1 MKILL
6 ITARFYPE
14 PFTITRMAEN
24 LATRGHELTVL
35 TGRPNS
41 GAWKV
46 YPGYENV
53 KTEDYKGIKII
64 RVREI
69 PRKQGVF
76 GLSLNYLSIFFL
88 YKKALHHMK
97 GDFDIVFSHVM
108 SPIFVLSGVA
118 KFCKKR
124 KIPHFHYGFDLWPE
138 SLVASGYFKR
148 NSLVF
153 KAMKKASAKCYG
165 ACDEITFASPCVENY
180 FKDYL
185 GVPVKFKHIYQPCLT
200 ELPPLEFVESH
211 EYKLD
216 GKLHILFCGTIAQ
229 FNHLE
234 LFIEALN
241 DEEIK
246 NRCIFDIVGSGSA
259 EEEIRKLVQKAGLLG
274 TVVFHGRVTPERTK
288 GYYQKADVLFV
299 PLFFNS
305 ATSLMIPQKV
315 IEYFMYSRTIF
326 GMIKGDGAAL
336 IEEASSLNVI
346 SDQNVASLRKG
357 LKTLISM
364 PISSLS
370 ECGRENRRFL
380 EGNSRFTLNTICDE
394 IETEMEALVRGC
406 RDND

>member
-24 LATRGHELTVL
+24 LAARGHELTVL

-53 KTEDYKGIKII
+53 ETEDYKGIKII

-69 PRKQGVF
+69 PRKKGIF
-76 GLSLNYLSIFFL
+76 GLALNYLSIFFL
-88 YKKALHHMK
+88 YKKALRHMK

-153 KAMKKASAKCYG
+153 KAMKKISAKCYS
-165 ACDEITFASPCVENY
+165 ACDEIAFASPCVEKY

-185 GVPVKFKHIYQPCLT
+185 GVPAKFKHIYQPCLT
-200 ELPPLEFVESH
+200 ELPSLELVESH

-234 LFIEALN
+234 LFIKALN
-241 DEEIK
+241 DEGIK
-246 NRCIFDIVGSGSA
+246 NRCVFDVVGSGSA
-259 EEEIRKLVQKAGLLG
+259 EEEIRKLVQKMGLLEA
-274 TVVFHGRVTPERTK
+274 VVFHGRVTPEQTK
-288 GYYQKADVLFV
+288 DYYQKADVLFV

-305 ATSLMIPQKV
+305 TTSLMIPQKV
-315 IEYFMYSRTIF
+315 IEYFMYSRPIF
-326 GMIKGDGAAL
+326 GMLKGDGAAL
-336 IEEASSLNVI
+336 IKEASSLNII
-346 SDQNVASLRKG
+346 SDQNVASLREA
-357 LKTLISM
+357 LKALISM
-364 PISSLS
+364 PISSLDK
-370 ECGRENRRFL
+370 CGRENRRFL
-380 EGNSRFTLNTICDE
+380 EGNPRFTLNTICDE
-394 IETEMEALVRGC
+394 IEAEMKNLLRERSN
-406 RDND
+406 ND